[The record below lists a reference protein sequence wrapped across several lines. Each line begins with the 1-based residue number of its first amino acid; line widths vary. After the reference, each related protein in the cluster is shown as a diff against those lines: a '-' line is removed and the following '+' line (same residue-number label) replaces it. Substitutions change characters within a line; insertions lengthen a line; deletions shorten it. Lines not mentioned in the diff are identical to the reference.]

1 MGIMQTYGK
10 ENKGEEMIKL
20 IWNEEEGEG
29 GVVINKEFVT
39 APRIVQLDALVD
51 WMTELKEIYESMLE
65 QP

>member
-1 MGIMQTYGK
+1 MQTNGE

-20 IWNEEEGEG
+20 IWNEEEGKG
-29 GVVINKEFVT
+29 GVVIDKEFVT

-65 QP
+65 KP

>member
-1 MGIMQTYGK
+1 MQTYGK

-29 GVVINKEFVT
+29 GVVIDKEFVT

>member
-1 MGIMQTYGK
+1 MQTYGK

-29 GVVINKEFVT
+29 GVVIDKEFVT

-51 WMTELKEIYESMLE
+51 WMAELKEIYESMLE
-65 QP
+65 KP